1 VVTMLEE
8 APAPTPEMGVA
19 LTADDGFRMGDIM
32 LVTTFDG
39 TFDLSRLNKADEFGL
54 GDVGCVPLAGEW
66 GVNLR
71 VAPPSLLAD
80 NFAAVMRLEVDG
92 AFIPDKV
99 LAPAVEGV
107 GIAAVEIAFFMPV
120 LLAGCLGKVANFLLT
135 VDAMTSSAI
144 MVESKSSD
152 SEG

>member
-1 VVTMLEE
+1 ME
-8 APAPTPEMGVA
+8 
-19 LTADDGFRMGDIM
+19 
-32 LVTTFDG
+32 TFPFKSNFLIVCDY
-39 TFDLSRLNKADEFGL
+39 LSRLNKADEFAL

-120 LLAGCLGKVANFLLT
+120 LLAGLGKVANFLLT
-135 VDAMTSSAI
+135 VDAMASSAV

>member
-1 VVTMLEE
+1 MSQKLCDTKLSRCTYNV
-8 APAPTPEMGVA
+8 
-19 LTADDGFRMGDIM
+19 
-32 LVTTFDG
+32 LVTVETLAFKSNFFI
-39 TFDLSRLNKADEFGL
+39 TSYLSRLNKADEFAL
-54 GDVGCVPLAGEW
+54 GDVGCAPLAGEW

-80 NFAAVMRLEVDG
+80 SFAAVMRLEVDG

-120 LLAGCLGKVANFLLT
+120 LLPAGLGKVANFLLT
-135 VDAMTSSAI
+135 VDAMASSAV

>member
-1 VVTMLEE
+1 MAFKSNFFTVC
-8 APAPTPEMGVA
+8 
-19 LTADDGFRMGDIM
+19 DY
-32 LVTTFDG
+32 
-39 TFDLSRLNKADEFGL
+39 LSRLNKADEFGL

-120 LLAGCLGKVANFLLT
+120 LLPAGLGKVANFLLT
-135 VDAMTSSAI
+135 VDAMASSAV

>member
-1 VVTMLEE
+1 MYN
-8 APAPTPEMGVA
+8 A
-19 LTADDGFRMGDIM
+19 
-32 LVTTFDG
+32 LVTVETFAFKSNFFIVCDY
-39 TFDLSRLNKADEFGL
+39 LSRLNKADEFAL

-120 LLAGCLGKVANFLLT
+120 LLPAGLGKVANFLLT
-135 VDAMTSSAI
+135 VDAIASSAV
-144 MVESKSSD
+144 MVKSKSSD

>member
-1 VVTMLEE
+1 VVTMLAE

-39 TFDLSRLNKADEFGL
+39 TFDLSRLNKADEFAL

-99 LAPAVEGV
+99 LAPVEGV
-107 GIAAVEIAFFMPV
+107 GIAAVEMAFFMPV
-120 LLAGCLGKVANFLLT
+120 LLAAGLGKVANFLLT
-135 VDAMTSSAI
+135 VDAMASSAV

>member
-1 VVTMLEE
+1 MAFKSNFLI
-8 APAPTPEMGVA
+8 GC
-19 LTADDGFRMGDIM
+19 DY
-32 LVTTFDG
+32 
-39 TFDLSRLNKADEFGL
+39 LSRLNKADEFGL

-99 LAPAVEGV
+99 LAPAVEGQV
-107 GIAAVEIAFFMPV
+107 WS
-120 LLAGCLGKVANFLLT
+120 LT
-135 VDAMTSSAI
+135 QFYSVDF
-144 MVESKSSD
+144 SKSRMGEKMCVFNKRTIKVFVD
-152 SEG
+152 GALGPPRLVQQT

>member
-1 VVTMLEE
+1 MAFKSNFLI
-8 APAPTPEMGVA
+8 GC
-19 LTADDGFRMGDIM
+19 DY
-32 LVTTFDG
+32 
-39 TFDLSRLNKADEFGL
+39 LSRLNKADEFAL
-54 GDVGCVPLAGEW
+54 GDVGCAPLAGEW

-120 LLAGCLGKVANFLLT
+120 LLAGLGNVANFLLT
-135 VDAMTSSAI
+135 VDAMASSAV

>member
-1 VVTMLEE
+1 M
-8 APAPTPEMGVA
+8 
-19 LTADDGFRMGDIM
+19 
-32 LVTTFDG
+32 
-39 TFDLSRLNKADEFGL
+39 
-54 GDVGCVPLAGEW
+54 
-66 GVNLR
+66 NLR

-120 LLAGCLGKVANFLLT
+120 LLPAGCLGKVANFLLT
-135 VDAMTSSAI
+135 VDAMASSAV
-144 MVESKSSD
+144 MVESKASD

>member
-1 VVTMLEE
+1 MLEE

-19 LTADDGFRMGDIM
+19 LTADAGFRMGDIM

-120 LLAGCLGKVANFLLT
+120 LLVGCLGKVANFLLT
-135 VDAMTSSAI
+135 VDAMASSAV